1 MTDPRKRLM
10 LAIMLSLTVV
20 FSNILV
26 VSSGNAEVIYTNIN
40 LSVPGYK

>member
-10 LAIMLSLTVV
+10 LAIIVSLTVV
-20 FSNILV
+20 FLNILV

-40 LSVPGYK
+40 LLAPGYR